1 MKIVSFILIDPQKI
15 YYLENNL
22 ILENLKIRIDKE
34 CERTLEVLSNVLEKN
49 DNLKVNNMLNDF
61 RINFL

>member
-1 MKIVSFILIDPQKI
+1 MVSFILIDPQKI

-49 DNLKVNNMLNDF
+49 DNLKVNNMLNDS
-61 RINFL
+61 RINIL